1 MYLLLQVYSATS
13 VCYKQPT
20 HKLMRWL
27 RDTTLQYGTAES
39 HLLPTW
45 AWKIACQDISTECS
59 TCHQGKGEK
68 LQTNTIY
75 SHALLRIH
83 VIRGQRSVTDIMQ
96 EPTEKPLK
104 VYEIFS
110 SWSCHASVQGC
121 HHCSADTLL
130 TQTHHLAYTLLSEP
144 TSKATLAM
152 IIIHHFALINHHF
165 ALINHHFL

>member
-13 VCYKQPT
+13 VCYKQGPT
-20 HKLMRWL
+20 HKLMHWL

-45 AWKIACQDISTECS
+45 AWKIGCRDISTECS
-59 TCHQGKGEK
+59 TCHPGAGEK
-68 LQTNTIY
+68 LRTNTIY

-83 VIRGQRSVTDIMQ
+83 VIGGQRSVTDNLFIYAGANW
-96 EPTEKPLK
+96 ETTESLWDLFILK
-104 VYEIFS
+104 LPCI
-110 SWSCHASVQGC
+110 GTC

-152 IIIHHFALINHHF
+152 IIIHYFT
-165 ALINHHFL
+165 LINHHFL